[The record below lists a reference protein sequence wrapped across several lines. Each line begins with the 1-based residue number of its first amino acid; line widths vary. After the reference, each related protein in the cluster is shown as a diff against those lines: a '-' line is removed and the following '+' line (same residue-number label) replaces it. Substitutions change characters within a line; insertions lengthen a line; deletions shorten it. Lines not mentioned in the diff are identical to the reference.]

1 VFFRVKD
8 RGFETSHEGI
18 YLLCIR
24 NIKLGMSVRHLLF
37 VFWQACSCQFV
48 VLKLIIQK
56 RISIKRSVIVA
67 NQKKDFLLVSK
78 DILPEAIIKTAQAK
92 ELLAQFDALTINEAC
107 ERVDISRSAF
117 YKYKDGVFPFYEASK
132 GRIITLALILIDRAG
147 ILSNVLNY
155 IASVKGNVLTINQG
169 IPLQGIANVSVAIET
184 EKMEETIESLLA
196 HLRELD
202 GVRKIE
208 LISKS

>member
-1 VFFRVKD
+1 
-8 RGFETSHEGI
+8 
-18 YLLCIR
+18 
-24 NIKLGMSVRHLLF
+24 M
-37 VFWQACSCQFV
+37 
-48 VLKLIIQK
+48 
-56 RISIKRSVIVA
+56 A

-92 ELLAQFDALTINEAC
+92 ELLAQIDALTINEAC

-169 IPLQGIANVSVAIET
+169 IPLQGMANVSIAIET
-184 EKMEETIESLLA
+184 EKMEETIESLLT

>member
-1 VFFRVKD
+1 
-8 RGFETSHEGI
+8 
-18 YLLCIR
+18 
-24 NIKLGMSVRHLLF
+24 
-37 VFWQACSCQFV
+37 
-48 VLKLIIQK
+48 
-56 RISIKRSVIVA
+56 VA

>member
-1 VFFRVKD
+1 
-8 RGFETSHEGI
+8 
-18 YLLCIR
+18 
-24 NIKLGMSVRHLLF
+24 M
-37 VFWQACSCQFV
+37 
-48 VLKLIIQK
+48 
-56 RISIKRSVIVA
+56 A
-67 NQKKDFLLVSK
+67 NQRKDFLLVSK
-78 DILPEAIIKTAQAK
+78 DILPEAIIKTAHAK

-107 ERVDISRSAF
+107 ERVDISRSAY

-132 GRIITLALILIDRAG
+132 GRIITLALILIDMAG

-169 IPLQGIANVSVAIET
+169 IPLQGIANVSIAIET
-184 EKMEETIESLLA
+184 EKMEETVESLLT
-196 HLRELD
+196 HLSELE